1 MINEL
6 SNALEKSIVH
16 HFADDINLLY
26 GNKYPYIIS
35 DVIYCELNLETDWLR
50 ANKVSLNE
58 SKTQLLHLRPINKL
72 NLTLTIIMLSEHLL
86 TLAKSVTYLGIEID
100 VSWNNQ
106 IEILAK
112 ENSSKLTE
120 FFLNYSSD

>member
-1 MINEL
+1 
-6 SNALEKSIVH
+6 
-16 HFADDINLLY
+16 
-26 GNKYPYIIS
+26 
-35 DVIYCELNLETDWLR
+35 
-50 ANKVSLNE
+50 
-58 SKTQLLHLRPINKL
+58 
-72 NLTLTIIMLSEHLL
+72 MLSEHLL
-86 TLAKSVTYLGIEID
+86 TLAKSVTYLDIEID